1 MKILHLSNVVGKF
14 GGGVAQVVQALLFN
28 QFKLGR
34 NPELWFLGNK
44 SQETELID
52 TLDIQANALCAI
64 ENQFLRLPYF
74 FRKLRNVK
82 DKHVVVH
89 QHGIFLPISLLSL
102 TARRNVKVII
112 SPHGYLEPE
121 KLKVS
126 RVKKELVLALFERK
140 NLKTAHCLIACSKK
154 EAVSLREF
162 GLSQPIVILPNGVSD
177 SLLRE
182 DLSIRGNPDIKRKYG
197 IKIDTK
203 VLLFL
208 SRIHPFK
215 GLSLF
220 LKSILTIKDDFI
232 RNGWIFVISGIDE
245 LNHEAELQ
253 AFVKENDME
262 SIVKFIGPQY
272 KKDKINIF
280 DAADC
285 FILPSRGENFGIA
298 VIEAL
303 ARGLPV
309 ITTTATPWEE
319 LLTNN
324 CGWWVPR
331 AQKDFVGAI
340 LELFSKDKRRL
351 MEMGQNGI
359 ELVAKKYTWSDVTR
373 QSLCVYEWVLNDFNQ
388 DFKKGFI
395 TLENNHQ

>member
-14 GGGVAQVVQALLFN
+14 GGGVAQVVQALLSN

-44 SQETELID
+44 AQETELFN
-52 TLDIQANALCAI
+52 TFNIQTNSLSAI
-64 ENQFLRLPYF
+64 ENPFFRLPYF
-74 FRKLRNVK
+74 FKKLRNIGDK
-82 DKHVVVH
+82 DVVVH
-89 QHGIFLPISLLSL
+89 QHGVFLPISLLSL
-102 TARRNVKVII
+102 TSRKHVKVII

-126 RVKKELVLALFERK
+126 PIKKKLVLALFESK
-140 NLKTAHCLIACSKK
+140 NLRNCHCLVACSKK

-177 SLLRE
+177 SLVRKDISIE
-182 DLSIRGNPDIKRKYG
+182 KKSDLKQQYG
-197 IKIDTK
+197 IEINTK

-215 GLSLF
+215 GLELF
-220 LKSILTIKDDFI
+220 LKSILVIKDEFI
-232 RNGWIFVISGIDE
+232 KNDWLFVIAGIDE
-245 LNHEAELQ
+245 LNHEAELKI
-253 AFVKENDME
+253 FVKDNDMD

-272 KKDKINIF
+272 NQDKINVF

-285 FILPSRGENFGIA
+285 FVLPSRGENFGIA

-309 ITTTATPWEE
+309 ITTTGTPWEE
-319 LLTNN
+319 LETDS
-324 CGWWVPR
+324 CGWWIER
-331 AQKDFVGAI
+331 TQKDFVGTI
-340 LELFSKDKRRL
+340 LELFSKDKSDL
-351 MEMGQNGI
+351 LEMGQNGI
-359 ELVAKKYTWSDVTR
+359 NLVARKYTWSNITL
-373 QSLCVYEWVLNDFNQ
+373 QSIHMYEWVLNDFNEEYQ
-388 DFKKGFI
+388 KGF
-395 TLENNHQ
+395 TLLK